1 MLIRD
6 WITNEIV
13 TIFDELT
20 VNSVA
25 INVTQDTGKAKGNHL
40 LVFLGDESNVFS
52 INDASTESGTSIAF
66 DLIFET
72 GRKGNHST
80 IQNEAI
86 EELKNRILTYRNTLG
101 KRYEN
106 ENYRVEIIDIVITNI
121 YVPED
126 MNDKVVLLMLQ
137 GEIFINQYL
146 LEA

>member
-13 TIFDELT
+13 TIFDALA
-20 VNSVA
+20 VNSVT

-86 EELKNRILTYRNTLG
+86 ETLKKKILTYRNTLST
-101 KRYEN
+101 RYEN
-106 ENYRVEIIDIVITNI
+106 DNYRVDIIDIVINNI